1 MILGRHEGRE
11 MNDYNI
17 YCDESCHLEKDH
29 QKVMVL
35 GAIWCPALKTKEIS
49 GELRSI
55 KTKQGLSN
63 NFELKWTKISPAKV
77 DYYLEVVNYFFRE
90 RDLYFRSLV
99 IPDKTKLRHEDFMQ
113 DHNTWYYKMFFHLL
127 DVIFEPRGS
136 SYRVYLDVKDTCS
149 GRKIEKLHQVLC
161 NKNYDFSRDII
172 KRVQAVRSD
181 EIEILQVVD
190 LFIGALAYINRDL
203 SSSEAKRR
211 IIEKIKELSGYSLRA
226 STLLKENKFNIF
238 FWSPKTG
245 GME

>member
-1 MILGRHEGRE
+1 
-11 MNDYNI
+11 MNETIYNI

-29 QKVMVL
+29 QRVMVL
-35 GAIWCPALKTKEIS
+35 GAIWCPMLKIKEIS
-49 GELRSI
+49 NKLKNI
-55 KTKQGLSN
+55 KTKHGLSRS
-63 NFELKWTKISPAKV
+63 FELKWTKLSPSKI
-77 DYYLEVVNYFFRE
+77 DYYLKVVDYFFTE
-90 RDLYFRSLV
+90 RDLHFRSLI

-127 DVIFEPRGS
+127 DVIFEPHRA
-136 SYRVYLDVKDTCS
+136 SYRIYLDVKDTCS

-190 LFIGALAYINRDL
+190 LLIGAVAYINRDL
-203 SSSEAKRR
+203 KSSKAKLA

-226 STLLKENKFNIF
+226 STLLKEDKFNLF
-238 FWSPKTG
+238 FWLPKTN
-245 GME
+245 ERE